1 MDLIEIMKNHVAIME
16 ALIALSTREDIIKEL
31 KERIMITKARIIAAA

>member
-16 ALIALSTREDIIKEL
+16 ALIALSTREDLIKDL
-31 KERIMITKARIIAAA
+31 KERILITKAKINAMS

>member
-16 ALIALSTREDIIKEL
+16 ALIAISTREDIVKDL
-31 KERIMITKARIIAAA
+31 KRRIMITNAQIVAMS